1 MHNTVTIPGNITK
14 CRTSFYGCRELRTVT
29 AEEGV
34 RALWGTFAGCDALTT
49 VILPES
55 LQQVSRSTFRGCS
68 SLRDVWIYSMDVD
81 LDFSRA
87 SIKYTVWN
95 GEDQSATDLYLE
107 QENPAPLFADCPN
120 VTIHG
125 YPGSTAEA
133 YAREYGIP
141 FEPI

>member
-1 MHNTVTIPGNITK
+1 M
-14 CRTSFYGCRELRTVT
+14 
-29 AEEGV
+29 

-68 SLRDVWIYSMDVD
+68 SLRDVWD
-81 LDFSRA
+81 LLHGCGSGFFPCIHQIHRMER
-87 SIKYTVWN
+87 
-95 GEDQSATDLYLE
+95 EDQSATDLYLE

-125 YPGSTAEA
+125 YSGSTAEA